1 MTRTLPRRNSGPPVL
16 PKVDTVAPLNW
27 TGVRKVNYLL
37 HQTVRYTYPDPVRQ
51 VRQELRLV
59 PPPVWGDQVR
69 TGHGVTVT
77 GAPHTYRSRR
87 DQLGNTVMKIEAP
100 LVDHALEFDV
110 WATIERSFDT
120 RRPDRSDRRSER
132 PLDTRSERPVDI
144 WSERPVDTCSEHRFD
159 ARSDR
164 RLDARS
170 EHRFDARFE
179 QRWLRPSPLTRPD
192 GAISA
197 AAAALTRGEQPSHA
211 LAERICSWVHQHMTY
226 EWGIT
231 GVQTSAAEAFRLRV
245 GVCQDYSHVMLAL
258 CRLAGLPARY
268 VSGHLI
274 GEGGSHA
281 WVDVAVPDGDG
292 GGRVWTAFDP
302 THDCKVGPGYLT
314 VAAGRDYA
322 DVAPLSGSF
331 HGPGP
336 GTLTVTK
343 RVALIEI
350 T

>member
-1 MTRTLPRRNSGPPVL
+1 
-16 PKVDTVAPLNW
+16 
-27 TGVRKVNYLL
+27 
-37 HQTVRYTYPDPVRQ
+37 
-51 VRQELRLV
+51 
-59 PPPVWGDQVR
+59 
-69 TGHGVTVT
+69 VT
-77 GAPHTYRSRR
+77 GAPHTCRSRR
-87 DQLGNTVMKIEAP
+87 DHVGNTVMKIEAP
-100 LVDHALEFDV
+100 LVDHTLEFDV

-120 RRPDRSDRRSER
+120 RRPDRSDRRFDAPSDRRLDARSER
-132 PLDTRSERPVDI
+132 PFDVRSDRRLDARSEVPLDIRSDRPVDARSERPVDVRSELPLDSRSELPLDVR
-144 WSERPVDTCSEHRFD
+144 SERPVDARSEHRCD

-170 EHRFDARFE
+170 EHRLDARFE
-179 QRWLRPSPLTRPD
+179 QRWLRPSSLTRPD
-192 GAISA
+192 GAILA
-197 AAAALTRGEQPSHA
+197 AAAALTRGEQPSHS

-231 GVQTSAAEAFRLRV
+231 GVQTSAAEAFGLRV

-343 RVALIEI
+343 RVALVEI